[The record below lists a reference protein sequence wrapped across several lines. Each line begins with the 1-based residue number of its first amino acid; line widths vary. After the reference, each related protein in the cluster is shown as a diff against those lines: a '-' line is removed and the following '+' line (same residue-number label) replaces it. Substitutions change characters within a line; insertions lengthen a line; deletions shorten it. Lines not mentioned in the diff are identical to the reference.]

1 MMTEN
6 FRRSCRRRL
15 VMASGALA
23 LVAAITCAA
32 DAPRDVVVLWSA
44 NDQWVKI
51 EPQDDA
57 AAPPNDHPAQLTSA
71 AVGNALAALRTRIV
85 DEDTAAEAQRPVFTA
100 AELRDLAPR
109 IASGLAKAGPRQDV
123 TFSTIGSHPR
133 AAGGLVKD
141 LGVNAGRVFYD
152 DGRINVIFGELQS
165 GYRKRNVY
173 GQRTEDFTARQ
184 EGSRSKAA
192 ERELALAARPGV
204 ELHSD
209 AGGVRND
216 WVEIDSA
223 AVVSGAAAVTQN
235 PAPAAAKAP
244 PATAAAPVATAAAP
258 VATAAAPVAT
268 ATASG
273 QGPVAAKSGADLEQ
287 RLKTLK
293 DLRDKNL
300 ISEEAYRAK
309 MQELLSEL

>member
-1 MMTEN
+1 M
-6 FRRSCRRRL
+6 SRRL
-15 VMASGALA
+15 FGRQLVIASGALA
-23 LVAAITCAA
+23 LVAALTCAA
-32 DAPRDVVVLWSA
+32 DTPRDVSVLWSA

-57 AAPPNDHPAQLTSA
+57 AAPPNEHPAQLASEA
-71 AVGNALAALRTRIV
+71 INNALAALRIRIV
-85 DEDTAAEAQRPVFTA
+85 DEDTAAEAQRSVFTA
-100 AELRDLAPR
+100 EELRNLVPR

-141 LGVNAGRVFYD
+141 PGVNAGRVFYD
-152 DGRINVIFGELQS
+152 DGKINVIFGELQS
-165 GYRKRNVY
+165 GYRKRMVY
-173 GQRTEDFTARQ
+173 GQRTEDFTPRRQ
-184 EGSRSKAA
+184 GSRTQAA
-192 ERELALAARPGV
+192 ENEWALAARPGV
-204 ELHSD
+204 ELHSN

-223 AVVSGAAAVTQN
+223 AVASGAATVSQ
-235 PAPAAAKAP
+235 AP
-244 PATAAAPVATAAAP
+244 PAATSPAATAAVSGEGP
-258 VATAAAPVAT
+258 ATT
-268 ATASG
+268 
-273 QGPVAAKSGADLEQ
+273 KSGVDLEQ

-293 DLRDKNL
+293 ELRDKNL